1 MTGRRRLIAAAV
13 LALAGCGGG
22 GEGAAPT
29 PGELAADVG
38 CLACHTESDT
48 AMAPSLHGIW
58 GTDRELADGSMVT
71 VDDDYVR
78 RSIVD
83 PGADIAAGYGQN
95 MPRMPLDDAEIDELV
110 EWVRSLG

>member
-1 MTGRRRLIAAAV
+1 MTARKLIVAAA
-13 LALAGCGGG
+13 LAVTACGGG

-48 AMAPSLHGIW
+48 EIAPSLHGIW
-58 GTDRELADGSMVT
+58 GTERELADGSMVT
-71 VDDDYVR
+71 VDDDYVS
-78 RSIVD
+78 RSLVD
-83 PGADIAAGYGQN
+83 PVADVVAGYGPT
-95 MPRMPLDDAEIDELV
+95 MPRMPLDDAEIDQLV

>member
-1 MTGRRRLIAAAV
+1 MTGRRLIAAAV
-13 LALAGCGGG
+13 LVVTGCGGG
-22 GEGAAPT
+22 DEGAAAT

-38 CLACHTESDT
+38 CLACHTETDT

-58 GTDRELADGSMVT
+58 GTESELADGSMVT
-71 VDDDYVR
+71 VDDDYVS

-83 PGADIAAGYGQN
+83 PGADVVAGYGPT
-95 MPRMPLDDAEIDELV
+95 MPRMPLDEAEVDQLV

>member
-1 MTGRRRLIAAAV
+1 MTGRRLIAAAA
-13 LALAGCGGG
+13 LALTGCAGG
-22 GEGAAPT
+22 GEGVVTT

-48 AMAPSLHGIW
+48 AIAPSLHGIW
-58 GTDRELADGSMVT
+58 GTERELADGSMVT
-71 VDDDYVR
+71 VDDDYVS

-83 PGADIAAGYGQN
+83 PGADVAAGYGPT
-95 MPRMPLDDAEIDELV
+95 MPRMPLDDAEIDQLV